1 MFEAGDLP
9 VLLFTAREYE
19 REVVSR
25 APVSGIVLK
34 LTDVTG
40 ATLVQAIE
48 SYWQILN
55 RNASIEALALV
66 ATTNNLVLDQ
76 QYSPELH
83 ASVAERFLRPEY
95 RAFLQQPLEA
105 DPHPKFRVA
114 FTRLGHLL
122 TLKLLICLLPDHG
135 PQPETPEPHL
145 AGDLAVLAN
154 EFTGSSSI
162 REGNEPS
169 AMELIL
175 EFVPRWEIDNPP
187 DLAYSWS
194 RTIAMLEHLRGGD
207 ATVRRLRD
215 AIALDIGA
223 VRFHDLTLE
232 ELVAAAFAVFTQMK
246 RLSPADPIVTIVDA
260 QSIAAD
266 LRFSAGIVQRFLSGI
281 AIALPTLK
289 ARLQPTPLER
299 EEFERLV
306 RSDLFATDTVV
317 LRQNPVIALPDDKF
331 LVLDRHFVSEMVSS
345 GLYWQIFESLEGSH
359 RERLRELWG
368 RLFELYVFDLLGHY
382 YPAMSQ
388 MLSVDVAYAD
398 GQIDALLD
406 LGDVVI
412 VFEIKAS
419 LLLRNARF
427 SRDPATFEQ
436 DIRKKFVETPNGK
449 PKALSQLANAVSAIA
464 RGTVATATQPR
475 RIFPVLVADEASLQS
490 LGVNQYLNELF
501 TPLVAG
507 ETIGSVA
514 PLTVMAI
521 EELEELLPYVSTNAL
536 PWATLLGE
544 RFTGETVA
552 MESIH
557 QAIYIHH
564 LNGVPHLRNDFLLTI
579 FRRIWEE
586 MISVHRTGEAAT
598 PG

>member
-1 MFEAGDLP
+1 M
-9 VLLFTAREYE
+9 
-19 REVVSR
+19 
-25 APVSGIVLK
+25 K
-34 LTDVTG
+34 LTDVTEI
-40 ATLVQAIE
+40 TLEQAVE
-48 SYWQILN
+48 NYWQYLN
-55 RNASIEALALV
+55 QNASLDVIALV

-76 QYSPELH
+76 QHSPELQ
-83 ASVAERFLRPEY
+83 AALAERFLRREY
-95 RAFLQQPLEA
+95 LDFLQQPLET
-105 DPHPKFRVA
+105 DPHPTFRVA
-114 FTRLGHLL
+114 FTRLGSLL
-122 TLKLLICLLPDHG
+122 TLKLLISLLSEHATQ
-135 PQPETPEPHL
+135 QPNAPEPHV

-169 AMELIL
+169 PMELIL

-194 RTIAMLEHLRGGD
+194 RTLAMLQHLRGDD
-207 ATVRRLRD
+207 ATVRTLRE

-223 VRFHDLTLE
+223 FRFYGLTLE
-232 ELVAAAFAVFTQMK
+232 ELVASAFAVFTQMK
-246 RLSPADPIVTIVDA
+246 RLSPADPIVTVLDA

-266 LRFSAGIVQRFLSGI
+266 LRFSADIVQRFLSGI
-281 AIALPTLK
+281 AIALGALK
-289 ARLQPTPLER
+289 AKLQPSPLER
-299 EEFERLV
+299 AEFERLI

-317 LRQNPVIALPDDKF
+317 LRQNPVVALPNDKF

-345 GLYWQIFESLEGSH
+345 GLYWQIFESLEGSQ

-368 RLFELYVFDLLGHY
+368 RLFELYVFELLGHY

-388 MLSVDVAYAD
+388 MLRVDVAYAD

-427 SRDPATFEQ
+427 SRDQGIFEQ
-436 DIRKKFVETPNGK
+436 EIRKKFVETSNGK
-449 PKALSQLANAVSAIA
+449 PKALRQLANAASAIA
-464 RGTVATATQPR
+464 RRTVTTASQPR

-490 LGVNQYLNELF
+490 LGVNQYLNEVF
-501 TPLVAG
+501 APLIAA
-507 ETIGSVA
+507 ETRELVA

-521 EELEELLPYVSTNAL
+521 EELEELLPYMSTNVL
-536 PWATLLGE
+536 SWATFLGE
-544 RFTGETVA
+544 RFTGGTVA

-557 QAIYIHH
+557 QAIYVHQH
-564 LNGVPHLRNDFLLTI
+564 SNGAPHLRNDFLLTI

-586 MISVHRTGEAAT
+586 MISVHRTGEVART
-598 PG
+598 E